1 MFGKSS
7 DSKLTSKTS
16 KKQLFTELKQAAT
29 IPRQS
34 SGHPQ
39 RNTAT
44 TALLLS

>member
-1 MFGKSS
+1 LGNHPIQNSHPKPQ
-7 DSKLTSKTS
+7 